1 MLCVP
6 ERNGDEP
13 QPMAGDSMPQ
23 VRKPPLRFTRIRLEN
38 WRNFRKV
45 SVDLQERV
53 FLVGPNASGK
63 SNFLDA
69 FRFLRDVVKDGFRHA
84 VARRGGFSRLRSFD
98 ALSDSEISVSV
109 SIGNDDQ
116 PDLWE
121 YEIRFAEHQ
130 QWRAVITAE
139 RVHRDGVLLC
149 DRPDQNDSQDR
160 QRLTQTALE
169 QVSMNK
175 EFREISDFLATVFY
189 LHVVPQLV
197 REPERS
203 AGKEADPYGGD
214 FLEQIANVPDDLL
227 EERLRW
233 VTGVV
238 RAAIPQLL
246 ELDVRRDDR
255 GKPHLRGRYQ
265 SGRTWQTEAEFS
277 DGTLRLIG
285 LLWAHRVQPSGPL
298 ILEEPELGLHPEV
311 VRRLPQVFAR
321 MQMRNGQQIL
331 LSTHSPD
338 LLRDEGIGLD
348 EVFLLLPG
356 DLGTEIRPAGSFQQ
370 VVALLEGGIPLD
382 EAVLPVTRPG
392 VETLDSRIGR

>member
-1 MLCVP
+1 MT
-6 ERNGDEP
+6 G
-13 QPMAGDSMPQ
+13 AAMPHQ
-23 VRKPPLRFTRIRLEN
+23 VEESPFRFTRIRLEN
-38 WRNFRKV
+38 WRNFRDV

-69 FRFLRDVVKDGFRHA
+69 FRFLRDIVKEGFQHA
-84 VARRGGFSRLRSFD
+84 VSRRGGFSRLRSFD
-98 ALSDSEISVSV
+98 ASPDSQISVSV
-109 SIGNDDQ
+109 SIGTDDQ
-116 PDLWE
+116 PDSWQ
-121 YEIRFAEHQ
+121 YEIRFAEHP
-130 QWRAVITAE
+130 QWRTVVTAE
-139 RVHRDGVLLC
+139 TVYRAGVVLC
-149 DRPDQNDSQDR
+149 SRPDQNDIVDR

-175 EFREISDFLATVFY
+175 DFRAISEILATVFY

-203 AGKEADPYGGD
+203 AGEEADPYGGD
-214 FLEQIANVPDDLL
+214 FLEQIANVPEDIL

-233 VTGVV
+233 VTGAV
-238 RAAIPQLL
+238 RAAVPQLV
-246 ELDVRRDDR
+246 ELDIRRDAR
-255 GKPHLRGRYQ
+255 GMAHLLGRYQ
-265 SGRTWQTEAEFS
+265 PDGPWQTEAEFS

-285 LLWAHRVQPSGPL
+285 LLWAHLVQPSGPL
-298 ILEEPELGLHPEV
+298 ILEEPELGLHPDV

-321 MQMRNGQQIL
+321 MQIRNGQQIL

-356 DLGTEIRPAGSFQQ
+356 DRGTEIRAAGTFQE

-382 EAVLPVTRPG
+382 EAVLPITRPG

>member
-1 MLCVP
+1 
-6 ERNGDEP
+6 
-13 QPMAGDSMPQ
+13 MPQ
-23 VRKPPLRFTRIRLEN
+23 RKEPPLRFTRIRLEN
-38 WRNFRKV
+38 WRNFREV
-45 SVDLQERV
+45 SIDLQDRV

-69 FRFLRDVVKDGFRHA
+69 FRFLRDIVKEGLQHA
-84 VARRGGFSRLRSFD
+84 VSRRNGFSRLRSFG
-98 ALSDSEISVSV
+98 APPDSEIALSV
-109 SIGNDDQ
+109 SIGTDDQ
-116 PDLWE
+116 PDLWQ
-121 YEIRFAEHQ
+121 YEIRFSEHPE
-130 QWRAVITAE
+130 WRTILTAE
-139 RVHRDGVLLC
+139 RVNRLGVLLC
-149 DRPDQNDSQDR
+149 SRPDPNDSQDR

-214 FLEQIANVPDDLL
+214 FLEQVANVPEDILA
-227 EERLRW
+227 ERLRW
-233 VTGVV
+233 VSGAL
-238 RAAIPQLL
+238 RAAVPQLL
-246 ELDVRRDDR
+246 ELDVRRDAR
-255 GKPHLRGRYQ
+255 GMPHLWGQYQ
-265 SGRTWQTEAEFS
+265 PGGTWQTEVDFS

-285 LLWAHRVQPSGPL
+285 LLWAHLVQPSGPL

-331 LSTHSPD
+331 LSTHSPEI
-338 LLRDEGIGLD
+338 LRDEGLGID
-348 EVFLLLPG
+348 EVLLLLPG
-356 DLGTEIRPAGSFQQ
+356 DRGTEIRAAGSFQE

-382 EAVLPVTRPG
+382 EAVLPITRPG
-392 VETLDSRIGR
+392 VETLDVRIGR